1 MLRIDRWD
9 EHEWELQENLERVRL
24 RRSQPRTQQ
33 PDHRFDAPPGAAI
46 GMLVLMLI
54 AAAVLFVG
62 KFFLGR

>member
-9 EHEWELQENLERVRL
+9 EDEWDLRENLERVR

-33 PDHRFDAPPGAAI
+33 FDAPPGAAI

-62 KFFLGR
+62 KFFLGG

>member
-1 MLRIDRWD
+1 MLRIDCWD
-9 EHEWELQENLERVRL
+9 EDEWDLRENLERVR

-62 KFFLGR
+62 KFFWGI